1 MTASQASSRQQR
13 STLLAVLGLN
23 LGLAGVLGIGGWF
36 ADSSALLANAV
47 DNASDG
53 LVYLISLLAIGREG
67 VWKRRAAR
75 ASGVLLLLFALGVL
89 FDAGRRWIEGTEPV
103 GWTMMS
109 LAAVAAIVNLVCL
122 LLLKRLQTDDV
133 NMKAARTFSLNDF
146 ASNGGIIVAGLM
158 VLWLGQAWPDL
169 IVGILVAG
177 IAVKGGLDIL
187 RDARSTEQGRSL

>member
-1 MTASQASSRQQR
+1 LTASQASSRQQR

>member
-75 ASGVLLLLFALGVL
+75 VSGVLLLLFAVGVL

-169 IVGILVAG
+169 VVGILVAG

-187 RDARSTEQGRSL
+187 KDARSTEQGRSL